1 MSPEY
6 CFLLATAKLRK
17 KLVPEPVYLATRL
30 RMRGLILAF
39 PLRVFLLGL
48 ALFSAEA
55 HRVQFSLRHA
65 FMPRLFRC
73 RLTSCRTT
81 MCCKSNSLVVA
92 SMSNQKWKGP
102 NALKH
107 GVFAATAIIP
117 GEDRQEFEE
126 LHTSLIQEWQP
137 DGPTEEDAVL
147 DIAKSLWRKRRV
159 QKLLEIQLLRNSFD
173 LNHPAYDEELALEV
187 FAGAVARAPEKA
199 FEEWTRALRPEKVSQ
214 LLEKCPRAKFKTT
227 VEWAAAVVDEINS
240 QLVETVDSS

>member
-1 MSPEY
+1 
-6 CFLLATAKLRK
+6 
-17 KLVPEPVYLATRL
+17 
-30 RMRGLILAF
+30 
-39 PLRVFLLGL
+39 
-48 ALFSAEA
+48 
-55 HRVQFSLRHA
+55 
-65 FMPRLFRC
+65 
-73 RLTSCRTT
+73 
-81 MCCKSNSLVVA
+81 
-92 SMSNQKWKGP
+92 MSNQKWKGP

-117 GEDRQEFEE
+117 GEDRQEFEH

-187 FAGAVARAPEKA
+187 FAGVVARAPEKA

-240 QLVETVDSS
+240 QLVETVDPADMRQILQINRLSSSTYLLRDDLLEQEINLDGHLSAIIDRAVKRLVQTKAMKQMLAATQIDRSDVPPKKVDSLAQGK